1 MNKTLHG
8 KLIKTLK
15 GQMVSGGHFNS
26 NEKALIFNR
35 GGGISGTPI
44 REETVAKLLGIN
56 TGVPHPTMPL

>member
-1 MNKTLHG
+1 
-8 KLIKTLK
+8 
-15 GQMVSGGHFNS
+15 MVSGGHFNS